1 VAEKVGLGAESKT
14 WKRLNNPTESFL
26 KSYGEKVGST
36 VKTLIEALRE
46 GDLTH
51 FADEIETAFSS
62 SVHDGETER
71 VARVAETPV

>member
-1 VAEKVGLGAESKT
+1 MAEKVGLGAESKT
-14 WKRLNNPTESFL
+14 WKGLNNPTESFL
-26 KSYGEKVGST
+26 KSYGEKAGST

-71 VARVAETPV
+71 VARVAETRV